1 MSHPTPDERAAD
13 WLIRRDRGLTPAE
26 QDEYLQWL
34 AADPR
39 HGDALARQQETWR
52 ELDLLADWRPE
63 HAREPNPAL
72 LAPPRRTTRRP
83 LRWVAPVALAAA
95 ACAATAFFLNRKPRS
110 AELRASSAAPAIA
123 TGYERRVLDDGS
135 ILELNRGA
143 SVSVAYT
150 PAERRVRLL
159 SGEAHFTV
167 AKNPARPFVVSAAGV
182 ETRAVGTAFN
192 VRLGSAVVEVLV
204 TEGKVAVSE
213 TIGPALVAEPVRT
226 ERDSR
231 GGLPA
236 SGRPT
241 FLIAHE
247 RVTIPLAP
255 APTAPTAAVATTDS
269 PSTFTPVTVSADEIA
284 LALAWQPRLLEFS
297 AAPLAEVVAEFNRHN
312 TVQLALANPALA
324 TLPVTAS
331 FRSDN
336 VEGFV
341 RLLEATSGVRAARR
355 GTTIFLRRASSP

>member
-192 VRLGSAVVEVLV
+192 VRLADAAVEVLV
-204 TEGKVAVSE
+204 TEGQVRLQPPLASAAP
-213 TIGPALVAEPVRT
+213 TSSPFAEPVEAAAT
-226 ERDSR
+226 
-231 GGLPA
+231 PA
-236 SGRPT
+236 H
-241 FLIAHE
+241 L
-247 RVTIPLAP
+247 LA
-255 APTAPTAAVATTDS
+255 ARQRAVVGTTSAAAVVAPDVATLT
-269 PSTFTPVTVSADEIA
+269 PSEIA
-284 LALAWQPRLLEFS
+284 RVLAWQHRLLNFT
-297 AAPLAEVVAEFNRHN
+297 ATPLGEVVAALNRRN
-312 TVQLALANPALA
+312 ATQLVLADPGLAALR
-324 TLPVTAS
+324 VSAS
-331 FRSDN
+331 LRSDN
-336 VEGFV
+336 VHGFV
-341 RLLEATSGVRAARR
+341 KLLETGFDVRAERR
-355 GTTIFLRRASSP
+355 GDSEILLSRPP